1 MKHQIPCLP
10 AGRGFGIWNFVEGQ
24 IITGDK
30 DIEKASL
37 VEKTNPSFSGSSEG
51 EVDSGWSR
59 TSYSL

>member
-1 MKHQIPCLP
+1 
-10 AGRGFGIWNFVEGQ
+10 VEGQ